1 MTDTLLRFSRSTAGT
16 THKLLTRSERSE
28 RNCEHDTGVTPAG
41 YNIVVE
47 KYNVKPYNRDG
58 VTIYLSSITKRRS
71 YVE

>member
-47 KYNVKPYNRDG
+47 KFDKKLYN
-58 VTIYLSSITKRRS
+58 TCI
-71 YVE
+71 